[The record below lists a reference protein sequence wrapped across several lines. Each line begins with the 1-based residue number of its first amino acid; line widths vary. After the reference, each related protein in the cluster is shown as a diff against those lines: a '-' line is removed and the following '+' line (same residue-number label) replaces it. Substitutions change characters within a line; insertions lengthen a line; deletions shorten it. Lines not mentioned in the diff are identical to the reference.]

1 MFVQLD
7 FIHQVEKGKG
17 PAEICSKKTS
27 QLCCKQT
34 PGSNKH
40 YTVQNSHNRNLKL
53 GVGVG
58 RKEYRLVLG
67 ALNNTIVVNIGNK
80 QKHPAPYLETDT
92 LTLGVG

>member
-1 MFVQLD
+1 MF
-7 FIHQVEKGKG
+7 KKK
-17 PAEICSKKTS
+17 KKTVS
-27 QLCCKQT
+27 FAVNRHLVPINIT
-34 PGSNKH
+34 L
-40 YTVQNSHNRNLKL
+40 QNSHNRNLKL
-53 GVGVG
+53 GVGAG